1 MFQDLLIIL
10 FISVL
15 SVSLMRKFA
24 QPAILGY
31 LFTGMLVS
39 PNWLGFVQE
48 RSELET
54 ISEFGVV
61 FLLFMIGLE
70 LSVPKL
76 ISMRRSLI
84 TLGGGQV
91 LITTLIIIAIGSQI
105 EVLSLAG
112 SIAIA
117 GALTLSSTAVVTKQ
131 LVEQSELQSRYGQL
145 ILSILLFQDLAAVPF
160 LIIIPSLANSG
171 NGTGASISSELYTL
185 IPIGILVV
193 GALLI
198 VGRVILRPLYNI
210 VAGAQSSELFMLATL
225 LVALSSGAITGA
237 VGLSKELGAFLAGV
251 MLAETQYAHQIETD
265 IQPFRDVLLG
275 LFFVTVGIHLQPY
288 ILVMYFKTI
297 LMLLVA
303 LIAVK
308 TSVVYCLARYIGK
321 HDRTTSLK
329 AGLSLA
335 QGGEFGF
342 AILAI
347 ETSSA
352 ILPSDILNIVT
363 CVVILSLTI
372 APVLIRKGQKIADL
386 LLRKPSKAKPLA
398 IEDLVNTQQAR
409 REHVILCGYG
419 RTGQSLA
426 LFLEQE
432 NISFVGIELDPD
444 RLEEALNAQEPI
456 YYGDATKE
464 ETLLVSGLLYAK
476 LVVITFDDAH
486 KARRML
492 KIIRFHSPSVPVLV
506 RTRDDRYL
514 TSLQQSGATEVI
526 PEGLEGSLMMASH
539 MLLLLGVAS
548 EKVNKKISDIKSYR
562 YQMMRFFYQTPQKVP
577 ELTPMILHAVM
588 VSAECWALGKTVEAL
603 KKEHFPAIIRSFT
616 RKGIRSSQEPQ
627 CDVVLQEGDILMIE
641 GTRQAITESEDRI
654 IHGELQSTEVLSD

>member
-15 SVSLMRKFA
+15 TVSLLRKLSL
-24 QPAILGY
+24 PAILGY

-39 PNWLGFVQE
+39 PNWLGFVE
-48 RSELET
+48 ARPELET

-76 ISMRRSLI
+76 ISMRRSLL

-91 LITTLIIIAIGSQI
+91 LITTMIIIAIGSQF
-105 EVLSLAG
+105 EWLSLAG

-145 ILSILLFQDLAAVPF
+145 ILSILLFQDLAAIPF
-160 LIIIPSLANSG
+160 LIIIPSLANEG
-171 NGTGASISSELYTL
+171 VGATISDELYTL
-185 IPIGILVV
+185 IPKGIIVVV
-193 GALLI
+193 GLLI
-198 VGRVILRPLYNI
+198 VGRVILRPLYHI
-210 VAGAQSSELFMLATL
+210 VAAAKSSELFMLATL
-225 LVALSSGAITGA
+225 LVALSSGAITGTI
-237 VGLSKELGAFLAGV
+237 GLSKELGAFLAGV

-288 ILVMYFKTI
+288 ILVSYFNII
-297 LMLLVA
+297 LGLLVA
-303 LIAVK
+303 LVVIK
-308 TSVVYCLARYIGK
+308 TTVVYCLARFVGQ
-321 HDRTTSLK
+321 HDRTTALK
-329 AGLSLA
+329 AGLALA

-352 ILPSDILNIVT
+352 LLSPDLLNIIT
-363 CVVILSLTI
+363 CVVILSITI
-372 APVLIRKGQKIADL
+372 APILIRKSQKIADL
-386 LLRKPSKAKPLA
+386 LLRKASKQKPTA
-398 IEDLVNTQQAR
+398 IEDLVNSQALR
-409 REHVILCGYG
+409 DHVIVCGYG

-432 NISFVGIELDPD
+432 NINFIGIELDPE

-464 ETLLVSGLLYAK
+464 ETLLVSGLMHAK
-476 LVVITFDDAH
+476 LIVITFDDAH
-486 KARRML
+486 RARRML

-514 TSLQQSGATEVI
+514 TTLQQSGATEVI
-526 PEGLEGSLMMASH
+526 PEALEGSLMMASH
-539 MLLLLGVAS
+539 MLLLLGVPS
-548 EKVNKKISDIKSYR
+548 EKVHQKIADIKSYR
-562 YQMMRFFYQTPQKVP
+562 YQMMRFFYQSPQKIP
-577 ELTPMILHAVM
+577 EISPLILHAV
-588 VSAECWALGKTVEAL
+588 VISAKCAACGQTIADL
-603 KKEHFPAIIRSFT
+603 KKEHFPSVIRSFT
-616 RKGIRSSQEPQ
+616 RRGIRSSQEPQ
-627 CDVVLQEGDILMIE
+627 SDVVLQEGDILMIE
-641 GTRQAITESEDRI
+641 GTRLEINIAEDRI
-654 IHGELQSTEVLSD
+654 LYGAPLVADLPVE